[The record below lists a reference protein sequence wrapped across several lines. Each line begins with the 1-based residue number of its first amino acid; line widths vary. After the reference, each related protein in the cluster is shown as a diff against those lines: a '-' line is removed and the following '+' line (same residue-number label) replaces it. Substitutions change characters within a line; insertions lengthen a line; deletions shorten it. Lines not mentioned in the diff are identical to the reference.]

1 MLKPLENRV
10 VLRVK
15 EEEEKSMGGIVL
27 TSASQEKPQTAE
39 VVAVGEGKTNHHGT
53 LISPLVKV
61 GDTVIFEKFA
71 EFVIS
76 FLATCLFHMRE
87 GLDQSGQGRKRII
100 TLTIKRFKTSHRL
113 TGLGTVQTS
122 LQGLKKFLHIPK
134 FRCINLLRLIGF
146 CKSPQ
151 LVLTLR

>member
-61 GDTVIFEKFA
+61 GDTVIFEKF
-71 EFVIS
+71 V
-76 FLATCLFHMRE
+76 T
-87 GLDQSGQGRKRII
+87 
-100 TLTIKRFKTSHRL
+100 
-113 TGLGTVQTS
+113 
-122 LQGLKKFLHIPK
+122 KFLFNRARRNQKAFPYK
-134 FRCINLLRLIGF
+134 F
-146 CKSPQ
+146 K
-151 LVLTLR
+151 

>member
-53 LISPLVKV
+53 LISPLEMCIRDRSNIVQLV
-61 GDTVIFEKFA
+61 Q
-71 EFVIS
+71 FV
-76 FLATCLFHMRE
+76 E
-87 GLDQSGQGRKRII
+87 II
-100 TLTIKRFKTSHRL
+100 TLHNLVS
-113 TGLGTVQTS
+113 
-122 LQGLKKFLHIPK
+122 KF
-134 FRCINLLRLIGF
+134 CIRNSTF
-146 CKSPQ
+146 HP
-151 LVLTLR
+151 

>member
-1 MLKPLENRV
+1 MLKPLENRL

-53 LISPLVKV
+53 LISPLVKI

-71 EFVIS
+71 GTTVKMDDQQ
-76 FLATCLFHMRE
+76 FL
-87 GLDQSGQGRKRII
+87 
-100 TLTIKRFKTSHRL
+100 
-113 TGLGTVQTS
+113 S
-122 LQGLKKFLHIPK
+122 LKDSD
-134 FRCINLLRLIGF
+134 LLAI
-146 CKSPQ
+146 
-151 LVLTLR
+151 VE